1 MIESTAAQISIGV
14 YSFLII
20 LVIIAMAINK
30 SWASSSIFIIVT
42 LPVFV
47 LYLYDLQCVFEGQ
60 CIVWGWIKFIFFTIY
75 LLIAIVACIL
85 VMAYSPSTTTTTTT
99 TKATPA
105 TTTTKATATTKA
117 KATAT
122 AKKEET
128 NKVQFDKDGKPIL
141 PDALKAQSTR

>member
-1 MIESTAAQISIGV
+1 MIDSTAAQISIGV
-14 YSFLII
+14 YSLLII

-42 LPVFV
+42 IPMFV

-60 CIVWGWIKFIFFTIY
+60 CIVWGWIKFIFFMLY
-75 LLIAIVACIL
+75 LLIAIIACIL
-85 VMAYSPSTTTTTTT
+85 VMVYAPSMTTTTTV
-99 TKATPA
+99 ATPA
-105 TTTTKATATTKA
+105 TTAKTKTTTKTT
-117 KATAT
+117 ATAT

-128 NKVQFDKDGKPIL
+128 KNTVQFDKDGKPIL